1 MRNLQQLFDW
11 QYIGQIIGGD
21 FANFCG
27 LLRIHELYGNFC
39 SLFLPLD
46 QKDSKTHHH
55 YPTHQAAH
63 TQLIVRHR
71 VVKKT
76 NRGSKNRVVIVQEI
90 CVCLL

>member
-1 MRNLQQLFDW
+1 MVIAVH
-11 QYIGQIIGGD
+11 Y
-21 FANFCG
+21 
-27 LLRIHELYGNFC
+27 
-39 SLFLPLD
+39 FLPLD

-90 CVCLL
+90 CVLFVFVCCKKNEERWGEEE